1 MPDLPDP
8 PVVTK
13 ILMKSMP
20 TFDIATGV
28 TAVVAEQ
35 LDWDDIQ
42 NRYIELFGAEFVE
55 AAGFTFSWQAYH
67 PDWNWLRAKSATI
80 APMFPA
86 GPPKDSSA
94 GYPDGARL
102 TITYMGECL
111 NRDASVATYTPEDGT
126 YLTHTIEAAS
136 EQMMLKGH
144 ELVFDAP
151 GEAYDGDSIKADVEG
166 FLVLP
171 IKMHRLRWM
180 NVENPPA
187 GLWDSLIGSVNNA
200 NYAGG
205 EAGTLLLEGYTT
217 ERGFDSEGA
226 TRYAVNL
233 TVTQKRIV
241 ADDGTGTGTEAV
253 FGWNHKFAA
262 DKSPNWQLVKN
273 KASGKPPFRLKDWSK
288 LLVQ

>member
-8 PVVTK
+8 PIVTT
-13 ILMKSMP
+13 ILKKSLP
-20 TFDIATGV
+20 TFDIATGA
-28 TAVVAEQ
+28 TAIVVEKIA
-35 LDWDDIQ
+35 WDDIED
-42 NRYIELFGAEFVE
+42 RFLELFGAVFVE

-80 APMFPA
+80 DPMFEA
-86 GPPKDSSA
+86 GPPRDSSA

-111 NRDASVATYTPEDGT
+111 NRDASVATYEPEDGT
-126 YLTHTIEAAS
+126 YLTHSIDSAS

-144 ELVFDAP
+144 ELVYDAP
-151 GEAYDGDSIKADVEG
+151 GEGHDGDSIKADVEG

-171 IKMHRLRWM
+171 IKHHRLRWT
-180 NVENPPA
+180 NVESLPTA
-187 GLWDSLIGSVNNA
+187 LWDNLQGSTNDA
-200 NYAGG
+200 EYAGA
-205 EAGTLLLEGYTT
+205 EAGTLLFEGYTT
-217 ERGFDSEGA
+217 ERGFDSEGG
-226 TRYAVNL
+226 TRYAANL
-233 TVTQKRIV
+233 IVTQKRIV

-273 KASGKPPFRLKDWSK
+273 KASGKPPFRLKSWSD